1 MNKAMKLQ
9 LQKNAN
15 VSATIIENFIDEDSF
30 KSFLPTKKRHIR
42 NHFVF
47 VGTLSNKGKTHFCF
61 CGRLVHL
68 MIEE

>member
-30 KSFLPTKKRHIR
+30 KVFYQQKK
-42 NHFVF
+42 
-47 VGTLSNKGKTHFCF
+47 GTLETILF
-61 CGRLVHL
+61 L
-68 MIEE
+68 